1 MPLSI
6 KDPEANR
13 LARMIA
19 QRTGETMTQVVI
31 KALRE
36 YLAREQRKTQSTAE
50 IESLVSEIMAIGR
63 QFASLPLRD
72 SRSLEEM
79 LYDENGLPA

>member
-63 QFASLPLRD
+63 QFASLPLWD

>member
-50 IESLVSEIMAIGR
+50 IESLVSEIMAISR